1 MEWVSLNEITPAAYN
16 PRFLSDTAKENLK
29 GSLTDLG
36 FILPIIV
43 NRENKTIIAGHQRT
57 KTASSVGITEFPCY
71 YVDKHVS
78 ITDEIRFNQLH
89 NGTEGEPEQHGFTKR
104 NFKEGFYDD
113 MPLSAFTRGGLVPTF
128 TKDIC
133 SLLMKFG
140 NVFCA
145 IVCGN
150 EVVLGN
156 SYLAACFSLNMGVNI
171 SVIEAEK
178 RPLFDKW
185 FSKEYGVFNYERIKK
200 NDFVQGLAQPSRHSE
215 MKCSV
220 LYKELVVPYLQD
232 KPRTLRILDF
242 GCGKGLSLN
251 YIRTEMGFTNA
262 IGLEFFNH
270 NKVAIDESRGQKMID
285 RVLRDVQR
293 HGQFDVVICDAVINS
308 VNCKEAEDAVW
319 NCLNLFCK
327 VGGVIFFSGRL
338 REAKESE
345 ARMKKNQSIGE
356 HSSNFFDKDGFVGFL
371 KEGQWFFQLFH
382 RREDIDRVV
391 VEHGWREVGKLN
403 TNYFFRMVQKTR
415 EYDVETNRKALE
427 YEFNLKLP
435 SGKTYGRQADALAAF
450 GIK

>member
-1 MEWVSLNEITPAAYN
+1 MEWVSLNDITPAEYN
-16 PRFLSDTAKENLK
+16 PRFLSDSAKENLK

-57 KTASSVGITEFPCY
+57 KTACSVGITTFPCY

-89 NGTEGEPEQHGFTKR
+89 NGTEGEPEEHGSTKR
-104 NFKEGFYDD
+104 VFKAGFYDD
-113 MPLSAFTRGGLVPTF
+113 VPLQAFKRGGCVPTF

-133 SLLMKFG
+133 SLLMRFG

-145 IVCGN
+145 IVCGD

-156 SYLAACFSLNMGVNI
+156 SYLSACFSLNMGVNI
-171 SVIEAEK
+171 SVIDAEK

-185 FSKEYGVFNYERIKK
+185 FSKEYGVFNYRGIKK
-200 NDFVQGLAQPSRHSE
+200 QDFVQGLAQPSRHAE
-215 MKCSV
+215 MACSV
-220 LYKELVVPYLQD
+220 LYRELVVPYLQD
-232 KPRTLRILDF
+232 KPRSLRILDF
-242 GCGKGLSLN
+242 GCGKGLSLG
-251 YIRTEMGFTNA
+251 YIRTEMGFINA

-270 NKVAIDESRGQKMID
+270 NRVAIDESRGQKMID
-285 RVLRDVQR
+285 KVLRDVQR
-293 HGQFDVVICDAVINS
+293 HGQFDVVVCDAVINS

-327 VGGVIFFSGRL
+327 TGGMIFFSGRL

-345 ARMKKNQSIGE
+345 HRMKKAQSVGE
-356 HSSNFFDKDGFVGFL
+356 HSTNFFDKDGFIGYL

-382 RREDIDRVV
+382 TREDVERVI
-391 VEHGWREVGKLN
+391 VEHGWEVVSSKN
-403 TNYFFRMVQKTR
+403 SNYFFRGVRKTR
-415 EYDVETNRKALE
+415 EYDAETNRAALD

-435 SGKTYGRQADALAAF
+435 NGKTYNRHEDAKSAF
-450 GIK
+450 HLL